1 MILENKLG
9 LTSQVELTKAEEKIS
24 KKKAKKL
31 YDSGRINELE
41 SGTFK
46 GVSEIHDYLFSEI
59 FDFAGEIRSVNIAKG
74 NFRFAPVMYLEYSL
88 KHIDQM
94 PQATFE
100 GIIKKYVE
108 MNIAH
113 PFREGNGR
121 STRIWLDI
129 ILKSEIQ
136 KVVDWNLIDKSDYLS
151 AMERSPI
158 NDLEISYLISNALTD
173 KISDRELYMKG
184 IDVSYFYEG
193 YSEYTIDDL

>member
-59 FDFAGEIRSVNIAKG
+59 FDFAGEIRSVNITKG

-100 GIIKKYVE
+100 EIIKKYVE

-113 PFREGNGR
+113 PFRVG
-121 STRIWLDI
+121 
-129 ILKSEIQ
+129 
-136 KVVDWNLIDKSDYLS
+136 V
-151 AMERSPI
+151 
-158 NDLEISYLISNALTD
+158 LEF
-173 KISDRELYMKG
+173 G
-184 IDVSYFYEG
+184 
-193 YSEYTIDDL
+193 